1 MSLKG
6 DVLNVLVGL
15 MKEDRDTFVPA
26 RLSILVHLY
35 FTQST
40 VFTSLQKTLKL
51 TSGNLSSHL
60 KKLQSLGLV
69 RISKEFIE
77 LKPTT
82 TVVITQEGAEKV
94 RSQLLR
100 LRELVSVV
108 IEQEVVEQPSDADT
122 STASTL

>member
-1 MSLKG
+1 MSLDG
-6 DVLNVLVGL
+6 DILNVLVGL

-35 FTQST
+35 FTQSA

-82 TVVITQEGAEKV
+82 TVVITLEGAEKV

-100 LRELVSVV
+100 MRELVSVV
-108 IEQEVVEQPSDADT
+108 IEQGVGEQPSEMDS
-122 STASTL
+122 STAPTP

>member
-1 MSLKG
+1 MSLDG
-6 DVLNVLVGL
+6 DLLNVLVGL

-35 FTQST
+35 FTQSA

-60 KKLQSLGLV
+60 KKLQSLGFV

-82 TVVITQEGAEKV
+82 TVVITQEGAKKV

-108 IEQEVVEQPSDADT
+108 IEQGVGEQPSAMDG
-122 STASTL
+122 STASTP

>member
-1 MSLKG
+1 MPLDG
-6 DVLNVLVGL
+6 DILNVLVGL

-35 FTQST
+35 FTQNA

-69 RISKEFIE
+69 QISKQFIE

-82 TVVITQEGAEKV
+82 TVMITQEGAEKV

-108 IEQEVVEQPSDADT
+108 MEQGVDERPSVEDS
-122 STASTL
+122 STVSTP

>member
-1 MSLKG
+1 MSLDG
-6 DVLNVLVGL
+6 DILNVLVGL

-35 FTQST
+35 FTQSA

-100 LRELVSVV
+100 LRDLVSVV
-108 IEQEVVEQPSDADT
+108 IEQGVGEQPSEMDK
-122 STASTL
+122 STAYTP

>member
-1 MSLKG
+1 
-6 DVLNVLVGL
+6 

-35 FTQST
+35 FTQSA
-40 VFTSLQKTLKL
+40 VFTSLQKALKL

-100 LRELVSVV
+100 LRELVSVA
-108 IEQEVVEQPSDADT
+108 IGQQVVEQPSDADG
-122 STASTL
+122 STASTP